1 MTDPISDMLTR
12 IRNANRALLPGI
24 EVPHSKI
31 KESIASILKKEG
43 YINDFA
49 VEGKTAKTIKV
60 KLKYQGKK
68 SIIEGL
74 RRVST
79 PGLRRYVGSTEIPRV
94 RGGLGVAVVSTSE
107 GAGHDA
113 LRRLHVGGRHDRRPG
128 TQKEYRRRVALLR
141 LVRRIL
147 YVSNW

>member
-12 IRNANRALLPGI
+12 IRNANRALLPGV

-43 YINDFA
+43 YITDFA
-49 VEGKTAKTIKV
+49 VEGKTAKNIKL

-74 RRVST
+74 RRVSS
-79 PGLRRYVGSTEIPRV
+79 PGLRRYVGSTDIPRV
-94 RGGLGVAVVSTSE
+94 RGGLGVAVLSTSE
-107 GAGHDA
+107 GIMTGVQA
-113 LRRLHVGGRHDRRPG
+113 RKKNIGG
-128 TQKEYRRRVALLR
+128 ELLC
-141 LVRRIL
+141 
-147 YVSNW
+147 YVW